1 MDITEETKD
10 VEPVR
15 HEEEE
20 EDAEP
25 GHAELGY
32 GEPGH
37 AELGHAEPGAEQGE
51 PGSVDPHQMGT
62 QEWMSR
68 VEENMDRVAQAEA
81 RANGDSTARRI
92 ERMRSSYIIPEGVSP
107 PPLVGNQHFVLY
119 NVAHEGQIPFC
130 AKPAIRLMGIFESDE
145 EARSMLPA
153 GTDVSYFVS
162 PTHKF
167 VPLMSNNET
176 NAEAAIAA
184 IIELHEGLIQANDRD
199 FNAMVNE
206 QRPGVAGK
214 SAATIRKESQ
224 RTRAPR
230 PAPRPEDKPSKPCPP
245 ANGSQCLAGQAV
257 AVITILHDIRPASLS
272 GEQALEPLIAVLHA
286 TDTVEHATQYAKYT
300 ATKQYPHNDF
310 FVVDMYKWL
319 FPEDVDFNNLATE
332 EFSNDKIDAIFKKRR
347 ADAGKIAEL
356 AVSHP
361 DCFIDI
367 DGKSR
372 DIPSGSSCVFTHEPL
387 PAEQSGDEAKNE
399 ITDEIKGSEAGA
411 ADDDTVKLI
420 EDIAVDLQR
429 LNEGV

>member
-1 MDITEETKD
+1 MDIEEETKE
-10 VEPVR
+10 VEVK
-15 HEEEE
+15 
-20 EDAEP
+20 
-25 GHAELGY
+25 ELGQE
-32 GEPGH
+32 G
-37 AELGHAEPGAEQGE
+37 GAPPAGNQIGDQM
-51 PGSVDPHQMGT
+51 VDQMGT

-81 RANGDSTARRI
+81 KANGDSTARRI
-92 ERMRSSYIIPEGVSP
+92 ERMKSSYIIPEGVSP

-130 AKPAIRLMGIFESDE
+130 AKPGIRLMGVFESEE

-176 NAEAAIAA
+176 DAEATIAA
-184 IIELHEGLIQANDRD
+184 IIQLHEGLIHANNRD
-199 FNAMVNE
+199 FDEMLSE

-230 PAPRPEDKPSKPCPP
+230 PAPPEDKPSKACPP
-245 ANGSQCLAGQAV
+245 ANGSQCLAGQSV
-257 AVITILHDIRPASLS
+257 AVITILHDIRPNSLS
-272 GEQALEPLIAVLHA
+272 GEKALEPLIAVLHA
-286 TDTVEHATQYAKYT
+286 TDTVERATQYAKYT

-319 FPEDVDFNNLATE
+319 FPEDVDLNNLATE

-347 ADAGKIAEL
+347 ADASKIAEL
-356 AVSHP
+356 SVTHP

-372 DIPSGSSCVFTHEPL
+372 DIPSGSSCVFVHEPL
-387 PAEQSGDEAKNE
+387 PAEEGAS
-399 ITDEIKGSEAGA
+399 EIK
-411 ADDDTVKLI
+411 ADGDDTVKLI

-429 LNEGV
+429 LNEGA